1 MLNSILIHNI
11 VLIDRLEIKLVNNF
25 CILTGETGS
34 GKSILLDAL
43 GLAIGYRSSNRLLR
57 KDAAQGLVVAEFN
70 IKNNPACAEILAEN
84 GLVNPENN
92 DLLILRRTL
101 SGNGSKAFV
110 NDIVVGVNLLN
121 QIGSTLIEIHGQHEQ
136 NKLLEP
142 SFHRIILDLYA
153 NNKILLLEV
162 NKIFDELDNVKK
174 QLQQF
179 NDEKE
184 QNERERD
191 YLGHIIKELE
201 TSQIKAEEEEILIGK
216 RNLILNG
223 EKISNLMNEI
233 SSDIYDADSK
243 IFSANKS
250 LIRNQNLGNFLN
262 ATENKG
268 ENKGENKLEKL
279 INILDAVTNQTEQVK
294 SIIDE
299 IISNIGGRDF
309 SLEEIEERLF
319 LIRSLSRKFNTP
331 IDKLPNFLEST
342 KEKLLVVENFNI
354 LAGDLEK
361 QKNILEKEYFKKASD
376 LSKIRQQAALKL
388 TTKVESE
395 LAFLKMSSVK
405 FAVKIEKLTPEN
417 YNLNGI
423 DNIKFSAATNASSNL
438 DDISKIASGG
448 ELSRF
453 MLALKVALLEI
464 KSTPILIFDEIDSGI
479 GGAVANAVGERLKL
493 LSKNSQILV
502 VTHHPQIAAK
512 ADYHLRVEKTTQKN
526 ITKTEIKVLDLEAR
540 EQEVARM
547 LAAEEVTDEALAA
560 ARKLMEN

>member
-1 MLNSILIHNI
+1 M
-11 VLIDRLEIKLVNNF
+11 
-25 CILTGETGS
+25 
-34 GKSILLDAL
+34 
-43 GLAIGYRSSNRLLR
+43 
-57 KDAAQGLVVAEFN
+57 
-70 IKNNPACAEILAEN
+70 
-84 GLVNPENN
+84 
-92 DLLILRRTL
+92 
-101 SGNGSKAFV
+101 
-110 NDIVVGVNLLN
+110 
-121 QIGSTLIEIHGQHEQ
+121 
-136 NKLLEP
+136 
-142 SFHRIILDLYA
+142 
-153 NNKILLLEV
+153 
-162 NKIFDELDNVKK
+162 
-174 QLQQF
+174 
-179 NDEKE
+179 
-184 QNERERD
+184 
-191 YLGHIIKELE
+191 
-201 TSQIKAEEEEILIGK
+201 
-216 RNLILNG
+216 
-223 EKISNLMNEI
+223 
-233 SSDIYDADSK
+233 
-243 IFSANKS
+243 
-250 LIRNQNLGNFLN
+250 N
-262 ATENKG
+262 AT